1 MNAIVGALVEPE
13 SAGGARPISQGSEWT
28 FELIQSYDDAIS
40 KIAAEFGLDTYP
52 NQIEVITSEQMLDA
66 YASAGLPIGY
76 PHWSYGKE
84 FIRNEQYY
92 RRGMQGLAYEIVIN
106 SNPCIAYLMEEN
118 SMTMQA
124 LVIAH
129 ACYGHNSFFKG
140 NYLFRQWTDAD
151 GVLDYLVF
159 ARKYVMSC
167 EDRFGIDAV
176 EALLD
181 SCHALSHHG
190 VDRYKRPT
198 PMSFKEEAARQAERK
213 EHARLQYNDLWRT
226 LPRLESDK
234 DARVDTAVFPP
245 EPEENL
251 LYFIEKYSP
260 KLAPWQKELVRIVR
274 KVAQYFYP
282 QTQTKVMNEG
292 WATFWHYTILNR
304 LHEKGLVNDGFMME
318 FLQSHTNVVSQRG
331 FDERGYGG
339 INPYALGFA
348 MMSDI
353 RRICE
358 APTPEDRRWFPDIAG
373 GDWLKT
379 LDFAMRNFKDESF
392 ISQYLSP
399 RLIREFRFFA
409 ISDHQANPKLEVAAI
424 HNDEG
429 YRDIRRLLAAQ
440 HNRDNQVPD
449 IQVVRFNRD
458 SDRSLVLRHLKSR
471 GRPLAGDDAE
481 QVMKHLARLWGFKVR
496 LEETEPD
503 GTISSYREQEPP
515 ASH

>member
-1 MNAIVGALVEPE
+1 MSELTALPDTRPAGRAAPLSNGA
-13 SAGGARPISQGSEWT
+13 EWT
-28 FELIQSYDDAIS
+28 FELIQAYDEAIS
-40 KIAAEFGLDTYP
+40 EVAREFGLDTYP
-52 NQIEVITSEQMLDA
+52 NQIEIITSEQMLDA

-84 FIRNEQYY
+84 FIRNEQSY

-106 SNPCIAYLMEEN
+106 SNPCISYLMEEN
-118 SMTMQA
+118 SMPMQA

-159 ARKYVMSC
+159 ARQYIMSC
-167 EDRFGIDAV
+167 EERYGIEAV
-176 EALLD
+176 EAVLD

-198 PMSFKEEAARQAERK
+198 PLSLQGEAARQAERA
-213 EHARLQYNDLWRT
+213 EHARLQYDDLWRT
-226 LPRLESDK
+226 LPPVSSEAQRPAKDK
-234 DARVDTAVFPP
+234 HFPL

-260 KLAPWQKELVRIVR
+260 TLLPWQKELVRIVR
-274 KVAQYFYP
+274 KIAQYFYP
-282 QTQTKVMNEG
+282 QSQTKVMNEG

-304 LHEKGLVNDGFMME
+304 LHEKGLVNDGFMLE
-318 FLQSHTNVVSQRG
+318 FLASHTSVVSQRG

-358 APTPEDRRWFPDIAG
+358 TPTDEDKRWFPDMAG
-373 GDWLKT
+373 SDWQKT

-409 ISDHQANPKLEVAAI
+409 IADHQANPKIEVAAI
-424 HNDEG
+424 HDDQG
-429 YRDIRRLLAAQ
+429 YRDIRRLLATQ
-440 HNRDNQVPD
+440 YNRDNQVPD

-458 SDRSLVLRHLKSR
+458 TDRTLVLRHQKTR
-471 GRPLAGDDAE
+471 ARPLASEDAD
-481 QVMKHLARLWGFKVR
+481 QVMKHLARLWGFRVR
-496 LEETEPD
+496 LEERDAE
-503 GTISSYREQEPP
+503 GSLVAYRQQDP
-515 ASH
+515 AAQI

>member
-1 MNAIVGALVEPE
+1 MNAISGSRAELEAL
-13 SAGGARPISQGSEWT
+13 GRARPISEGSEWT
-28 FELIQSYDDAIS
+28 FELIQRYDEAIFET
-40 KIAAEFGLDTYP
+40 AAEYRLDTYP

-106 SNPCIAYLMEEN
+106 SNPCISYLMEEN
-118 SMTMQA
+118 SMAMQA

-129 ACYGHNSFFKG
+129 ACYGHNSFFKS

-159 ARKYVMSC
+159 ARKYVMDC
-167 EDRFGIDAV
+167 EERHGIEAV
-176 EALLD
+176 EAVLD
-181 SCHALSHHG
+181 SCHALSQHG
-190 VDRYKRPT
+190 VDRYKRPA
-198 PMSFKEEAARQAERK
+198 PISYREEAHRQAERE

-226 LPRLESDK
+226 VP
-234 DARVDTAVFPP
+234 RVDPTPAEAAARRTVFPP

-251 LYFIEKYSP
+251 LYFIEKHSP
-260 KLAPWQKELVRIVR
+260 KLEPWQKELVRIVR

-292 WATFWHYTILNR
+292 WATFWHYTLLNR
-304 LHEKGLVNDGFMME
+304 LHQKGQVTDGFMME
-318 FLQSHTNVVSQRG
+318 FLQSHTSVVSQRG

-339 INPYALGFA
+339 INPYALGYA
-348 MMSDI
+348 MMQDI

-358 APTPEDRRWFPDIAG
+358 NPTPEDRQWFPDIAG
-373 GDWLKT
+373 SDWLTT

-409 ISDHQANPKLEVAAI
+409 IADHEENPKLEVAAI
-424 HNDEG
+424 HDDEG

-440 HNRDNQVPD
+440 HNRDNHVPD
-449 IQVVRFNRD
+449 IQVVRYNRD
-458 SDRSLVLRHLKSR
+458 SDRSLVLRHLQSR
-471 GRPLAGDDAE
+471 GRPLAGDEAD
-481 QVMKHLARLWGFKVR
+481 QVMKHLGRLWGFRVR
-496 LEETEPD
+496 LEETAPD
-503 GTISSYREQEPP
+503 GTVLSYRQIEP
-515 ASH
+515 

>member
-1 MNAIVGALVEPE
+1 MNAISGSRAELEAL
-13 SAGGARPISQGSEWT
+13 GRARPISEGSEWT
-28 FELIQSYDDAIS
+28 FELIQRYDEAIS
-40 KIAAEFGLDTYP
+40 EAAAEYRLDTYP
-52 NQIEVITSEQMLDA
+52 NQIEIITSEQMLDA

-106 SNPCIAYLMEEN
+106 SNPCISYLMEEN
-118 SMTMQA
+118 SMAMQA

-151 GVLDYLVF
+151 SVLDYLVF
-159 ARKYVMSC
+159 ARKYVMDC
-167 EDRFGIDAV
+167 EERHGIEAV
-176 EALLD
+176 EAVLD
-181 SCHALSHHG
+181 SCHALSQHG
-190 VDRYKRPT
+190 VDRYKRPA
-198 PMSFKEEAARQAERK
+198 PISYREEANRQAERE

-226 LPRLESDK
+226 VP
-234 DARVDTAVFPP
+234 RVDPAPAEAARRTVFPP

-251 LYFIEKYSP
+251 LYFIEKHSP
-260 KLAPWQKELVRIVR
+260 KLEPWQKELVRIVR

-292 WATFWHYTILNR
+292 WATFWHYTLLNR
-304 LHEKGLVNDGFMME
+304 LHQKGQVTDGFMME
-318 FLQSHTNVVSQRG
+318 FLQSHTSVVSQRG
-331 FDERGYGG
+331 FDQRGYSG
-339 INPYALGFA
+339 INPYALGYA
-348 MMSDI
+348 MMQDI

-358 APTPEDRRWFPDIAG
+358 NPTPEDHQWFPDIAG
-373 GDWLKT
+373 SDWLAT

-409 ISDHQANPKLEVAAI
+409 IADHEENPKLEVAAI
-424 HNDEG
+424 HDDEG
-429 YRDIRRLLAAQ
+429 YRDIRRLMAGQ

-449 IQVVRFNRD
+449 IQVVRYNRD
-458 SDRSLVLRHLKSR
+458 SDRSLVLRHLQSR
-471 GRPLAGDDAE
+471 GRPLAGDEAD
-481 QVMKHLARLWGFKVR
+481 QVMKHLGRLWGFRVR
-496 LEETEPD
+496 LEETAPD
-503 GTISSYREQEPP
+503 GTVLSYRQIEP
-515 ASH
+515 